1 MCSQIFF
8 TIKGPLKPSENVMNI
23 HFHGGTIEQFWV
35 KDASFYLIFCAF
47 FDIFF
52 EFFFAPNLK
61 SSVYYLKNSFPCS
74 KNYLICLNLSL
85 NTPYFTSVFP
95 SQWSLNLMARILLVI
110 VLLCGGIMYFWG
122 ILLFLTPK
130 FRYFLGHFMVCAQR
144 NFSLLRHW
152 CQLLSSLGSICKQRI
167 W

>member
-1 MCSQIFF
+1 MCSQTFF

-35 KDASFYLIFCAF
+35 KDASFYLIFLCIF
-47 FDIFF
+47 WHFF
-52 EFFFAPNLK
+52 EFFFAQNLK

-95 SQWSLNLMARILLVI
+95 SQWSLNLMARILLLI

-122 ILLFLTPK
+122 ILLVLTPK
-130 FRYFLGHFMVCAQR
+130 LRYILGHFMVCAQR

>member
-1 MCSQIFF
+1 MVGQLSNSESKMSLFTLFF
-8 TIKGPLKPSENVMNI
+8 V
-23 HFHGGTIEQFWV
+23 HF
-35 KDASFYLIFCAF
+35 FYNFLNFL
-47 FDIFF
+47 
-52 EFFFAPNLK
+52 FAQNLK
-61 SSVYYLKNSFPCS
+61 LSINYLKNSFPCS

-85 NTPYFTSVFP
+85 NTPFIASVFP
-95 SQWSLNLMARILLVI
+95 SQWSLNLMARISLLI

-122 ILLFLTPK
+122 ILLVLTPK
-130 FRYFLGHFMVCAQR
+130 LRYILGHFMVCAQR

>member
-35 KDASFYLIFCAF
+35 KDASFYLIFLCIFWHF
-47 FDIFF
+47 FD
-52 EFFFAPNLK
+52 FFFAPNLK
-61 SSVYYLKNSFPCS
+61 LSVNYLKNSFPCS

-95 SQWSLNLMARILLVI
+95 SQWSLNLMAAILLVI
-110 VLLCGGIMYFWG
+110 VLLCPPSYAGAVPSF
-122 ILLFLTPK
+122 FLESSRSLTI
-130 FRYFLGHFMVCAQR
+130 FFL
-144 NFSLLRHW
+144 
-152 CQLLSSLGSICKQRI
+152 
-167 W
+167 